1 MFLTCAPINR
11 QNPSA
16 WQALADRCD
25 MHRNV
30 MRLFAEAPN
39 ASSEVQILYRVLE
52 ERAQP
57 YLYLMS
63 SVQPALNEASWLF
76 RGQNAR
82 QRDLTPLLARFAP
95 GAAFGFDLLA
105 YPCKKV
111 YEGHRNSV
119 RTFLHT
125 PQERLDWLER
135 QGERIGFSLSACHED
150 EAGDIRGKRK
160 TGLVQ
165 FRAVRFTGAL
175 RVTDADKF
183 RHGYACGI
191 GPEKAYG
198 LGMLLLRKG

>member
-16 WQALADRCD
+16 WQALADCCD

-111 YEGHRNSV
+111 DVGRANSV
-119 RTFLHT
+119 RTFLTT
-125 PQERLDWLER
+125 PEERRAWLVR
-135 QGERIGFSLSACHED
+135 QGEKNGFALRALRED
-150 EAGDIRGKRK
+150 EPADMRGKRR

-165 FRAVRFTGAL
+165 IRSVRFSGVL
-175 RVTDADKF
+175 EITDAERF
-183 RHGYACGI
+183 RDGYLRGV

-198 LGMLLLRKG
+198 LGMLMLRKV

>member
-1 MFLTCAPINR
+1 MFLTCAPIDR
-11 QNPSA
+11 QNSSA
-16 WQALADRCD
+16 WQALADCCD

-30 MRLFAEAPN
+30 MRLFTEALN
-39 ASSEVQILYRVLE
+39 ASGEVQILYRVLE
-52 ERAQP
+52 ERKQP

-63 SVQPALNEASWLF
+63 SAQPALNEALWLF
-76 RGQNAR
+76 RGRNAR
-82 QRDLTPLLARFAP
+82 QCDLAPLLARFAP

-111 YEGHRNSV
+111 YIGHSNSV
-119 RTFLHT
+119 RVFLQT

-135 QGERIGFSLSACHED
+135 QGEKNGFSLSAYHED
-150 EAGDIRGKRK
+150 EPSDICGKRK

-165 FRAVRFTGAL
+165 FRAVRFTGTL

>member
-1 MFLTCAPINR
+1 MPPAKCKFSIAC
-11 QNPSA
+11 
-16 WQALADRCD
+16 W
-25 MHRNV
+25 RNG
-30 MRLFAEAPN
+30 R
-39 ASSEVQILYRVLE
+39 
-52 ERAQP
+52 QP

-135 QGERIGFSLSACHED
+135 QGEKNGFSLSACHED

-165 FRAVRFTGAL
+165 FLRRALYRRFARYGCGQIPPRL
-175 RVTDADKF
+175 RL
-183 RHGYACGI
+183 RHW
-191 GPEKAYG
+191 P
-198 LGMLLLRKG
+198 RKGLWPGHVAAAKGVSHIPRDLNQLPKLRDSLSFL